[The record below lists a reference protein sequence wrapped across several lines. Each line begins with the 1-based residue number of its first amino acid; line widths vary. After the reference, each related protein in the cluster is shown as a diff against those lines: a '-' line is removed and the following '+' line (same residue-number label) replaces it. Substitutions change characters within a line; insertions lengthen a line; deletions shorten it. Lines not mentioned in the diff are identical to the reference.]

1 MQPSFTKISALLL
14 NDKGQLLVVR
24 GRGDDYYKAFGG
36 KVDGAETDEE
46 CLAREVMEEGRVNVT
61 SSKFY
66 LAPPVIEVHGKPGV
80 YFQAK
85 FYLIEVDGAPVANPE
100 DNTEEL
106 LWISRADFEQGKY
119 EIASALRDYA
129 IPKLIMDGLLK

>member
-14 NDKGQLLVVR
+14 NDNNQLLIVR
-24 GRGDDYYKAFGG
+24 GKDDDFYKAFGG
-36 KVDGAETDEE
+36 KVDGNETDEE
-46 CLAREVMEEGRVNVT
+46 CLAREVMEEGRVNLT

-66 LAPPVIEVHGKPGV
+66 LAPPVLEVHGKPGT

-85 FYLIEVDGAPVANPE
+85 FYLIEVDAAPTANPE

-106 LWISRADFEQGKY
+106 LWISREEFEQNKY
-119 EIASALRDYA
+119 EIASALKDYA
-129 IPKLIMDGLLK
+129 IPKLIEDGLLK